1 MFITG
6 ETAAGLII
14 KICLAVMEE
23 RFWRGFGGDLM
34 RLAVCHLAEH
44 LSLGQFP
51 LPHNVTD
58 RWLGGLRE
66 CLASNDSGVQQ
77 SAVTAT
83 RVLIGQYY
91 RSSPERLPDV
101 LGRFL
106 AETTGALQEAR
117 VGNALA
123 LGSMPDFILKVDL
136 NGVMQALCQCALIT
150 PKTLQWA
157 EARKNA
163 LSALAM
169 VCTTVGIIQSSS
181 SGLLVIFNFINRN
194 FITIYFL

>member
-1 MFITG
+1 MSFLG
-6 ETAAGLII
+6 ETTMSSII
-14 KICLAVMEE
+14 KVCSDVMNE

-44 LSLGQFP
+44 LSLGRFP
-51 LPHNVTD
+51 LPNNITD
-58 RWLGGLRE
+58 RWLDGLRE

-77 SAVTAT
+77 SAVTAV
-83 RVLIGQYY
+83 RVLVGQYY
-91 RSSPERLPDV
+91 RLSPERLPAV

-106 AETTGALQEAR
+106 TETTSMQQEAR

-123 LGSMPDFILKVDL
+123 LGSMPDFVLKVDL
-136 NGVMQALCQCALIT
+136 SGVVQNLCQCALIT

-163 LSALAM
+163 LAALAM
-169 VCTTVGIIQSSS
+169 VCTTVSIVGGSSAGIFLFS
-181 SGLLVIFNFINRN
+181 FRF
-194 FITIYFL
+194 TIIY